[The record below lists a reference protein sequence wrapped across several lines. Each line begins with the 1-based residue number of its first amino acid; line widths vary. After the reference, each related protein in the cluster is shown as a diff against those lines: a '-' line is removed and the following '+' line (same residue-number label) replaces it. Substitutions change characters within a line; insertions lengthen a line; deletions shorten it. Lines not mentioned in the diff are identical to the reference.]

1 MVMQLELISQ
11 SGPPFQNW
19 QRRHLD
25 MKLHQPVLQQK
36 QQQKQQQKHNHTQQQ
51 MLLMPQSP
59 HNAFLWHHCQQFL
72 VQPQSITEEQF

>member
-1 MVMQLELISQ
+1 MVMQLQLVS
-11 SGPPFQNW
+11 
-19 QRRHLD
+19 
-25 MKLHQPVLQQK
+25 HQAPLSRTGRAGTWTWNFTSSPSTETIAD
-36 QQQKQQQKHNHTQQQ
+36 QQQNQNHTQQQ